1 MLLMLKNIW
10 LILDKEYKNKI
21 TKLQVLLIVGSLF
34 ELVSIASVG
43 ALMSLIGNLESI
55 NEAGFW
61 NGIYSFLE
69 LKDKYD
75 FLFLSGAIVLL
86 ILTLSSIISIYIAKI
101 RYALSA
107 DIGISLSEKLFS
119 YYISESWLFHSKRNS
134 SDYITNISTEALRV
148 NNAIIQPL
156 LEINSKILLIFIFSL
171 SFFIYK
177 PIISISFVLLF
188 IVIYLTIFKFTKS
201 KLKNNSILLSQAYS
215 EMFRLMGEGFGG
227 MKEVIVADLNKSYS
241 DRFSKCT
248 KELSI
253 AISNNNFM
261 ANYPRYLVELIAFGS
276 TIIAL
281 LIMLKTADRGLAEVL
296 PVISVLAFG
305 GLKLLPAFQ
314 GVYTGISH
322 IKGNASSFLAI
333 ENDLKNAT
341 HSNLI
346 DSFTLGSKNT
356 VTANEKISLKNVCFS
371 YSNNSELALK
381 DISMDIY
388 INNTIGIVGSS
399 GSGKSTLVDLI
410 LKLIDP
416 QSGSLT
422 ADNVEIDQ
430 NNKKSWMANI
440 GYVPQSIYLSD
451 SSIAQNIAFGCLENE
466 INYKKINEVINL
478 AHAHEFISDLPAGLD
493 TKVGER
499 GVQLS
504 GGQRQRIGI
513 ARALY
518 RDPSIL
524 IFDEATSALDSISE
538 RSVMEAINALSGS
551 KTIIMIAH
559 RIKTVEK
566 CDFIYLMEKGRVI
579 DQGSFDE
586 LYSRSEFFKAGL
598 EFDAKTGEEVDV

>member
-1 MLLMLKNIW
+1 MLKNIW
-10 LILDKEYKNKI
+10 LILDKDYKNKV

-43 ALMSLIGNLESI
+43 ALMSLIGNLDSI

-61 NGIYSFLE
+61 NSIYSFLD

-75 FLFLSGAIVLL
+75 FLFLSGVIVLL
-86 ILTLSSIISIYIAKI
+86 ILALSSILSIYIAKI

-107 DIGISLSEKLFS
+107 DIGLSLSEKLFS

-134 SDYITNISTEALRV
+134 SDYIANISTEALRV

-156 LEINSKILLIFIFSL
+156 LEINSKILLILIFSL

-177 PIISISFVLLF
+177 PLISLSFVFLF
-188 IVIYLTIFKFTKS
+188 LVVYLTIFKFTKR
-201 KLKNNSILLSQAYS
+201 KLKNNSILLSQAFS
-215 EMFRLMGEGFGG
+215 NMFRLMGEGFGG
-227 MKEVIVADLNKSYS
+227 IKEVIVADLNKDYS

-248 KELSI
+248 KELSL
-253 AISNNNFM
+253 AISDNNFM

-281 LIMLKTADRGLAEVL
+281 LIMLKTADGGLAEVL
-296 PVISVLAFG
+296 PVVSVLAFG

-314 GVYTGISH
+314 GVYTGISN
-322 IKGNASSFLAI
+322 IKGNASSFFAI
-333 ENDLKNAT
+333 ENDLKNAKHT
-341 HSNLI
+341 NVK
-346 DSFTLGSKNT
+346 DSFELDSESAVSVN
-356 VTANEKISLKNVCFS
+356 NMISLKNVCFS

-381 DISMDIY
+381 DISLDIP
-388 INNTIGIVGSS
+388 INHTIGIVGSS

-416 QSGSLT
+416 QSGSLA
-422 ADNVEIDQ
+422 ADDVEINI
-430 NNKKSWMANI
+430 NNKKSWMAKI

-451 SSIAQNIAFGCLENE
+451 SSIAQNIAFGYRDNDIDYE
-466 INYKKINEVINL
+466 KINEVIHL
-478 AHAHEFISDLPAGLD
+478 AHAHEFINNLPAGID

-504 GGQRQRIGI
+504 GGQKQRIGI

-518 RDPSIL
+518 RNPSIL

-538 RSVMEAINALSGS
+538 RSVMDAINALSGS

-579 DQGSFDE
+579 DEGSFDA
-586 LYSRSEFFKAGL
+586 LYSRSDFFKAGL
-598 EFDAKTGEEVDV
+598 DIDNKKRGEISV